1 MYSIGKVAKEFNLT
15 VRTLRYYDEIDLLT
29 PSRIADS
36 GYRYYSK
43 EDILVLQRVI
53 ALKKLGFQLEQVKS
67 ILNEND
73 WEDIFEEQ
81 LIIIAKEKAHLDY
94 LEKMLRLTQQLSFI
108 EQDINWTNLFH
119 YIGQTEEDQVKQ
131 MAYLKEFF
139 SEKEREVFNNPLFH
153 MGEKESM
160 EIVYLLRIAREQ
172 KYENPSSM
180 KSQTLARKLVLF
192 LDEAFNGDKELIEK
206 YWRLQ
211 KEAPEKGGLILVE
224 ENVIEYID
232 KIIDFYEAN
241 EFKNEE

>member
-1 MYSIGKVAKEFNLT
+1 MYSIGKVAKELNLT
-15 VRTLRYYDEIDLLT
+15 VRTLRYYNEIDLLT

-43 EDILVLQRVI
+43 EDILILQRVI
-53 ALKKLGFQLEQVKS
+53 ALKKLGFQLEQIKS

-73 WEDIFEEQ
+73 WEDILEEQ

-108 EQDINWTNLFH
+108 EQDISWTNLFQ

-131 MAYLKEFF
+131 MAYLKEYF

-160 EIVYLLRIAREQ
+160 NIVYLLRTAREQ
-172 KYENPSSM
+172 KHENPSSM
-180 KSQTLARKLVLF
+180 KSQALARKIILF
-192 LDEAFNGDKELIEK
+192 LDEAFNSDKALIEK
-206 YWRLQ
+206 YWSLQ
-211 KEAPEKGGLILVE
+211 KEAPEKAGLIFLE

-232 KIIDFYEAN
+232 KIIDFYEVK
-241 EFKNEE
+241 ELKKEK

>member
-1 MYSIGKVAKEFNLT
+1 MYSIGKVAKELNLT
-15 VRTLRYYDEIDLLT
+15 VRTLRYYNEIDLLT

-43 EDILVLQRVI
+43 EDILILQRVI
-53 ALKKLGFQLEQVKS
+53 ALKKLGFQLEQIKS

-94 LEKMLRLTQQLSFI
+94 LEKMLRLTQKLSFI
-108 EQDINWTNLFH
+108 EQNISWTNLFQ

-131 MAYLKEFF
+131 MSYLKEYF
-139 SEKEREVFNNPLFH
+139 SEKERKVFNNPLFH

-160 EIVYLLRIAREQ
+160 DIVYLLRTAREQ
-172 KYENPSSM
+172 KHENPSSI
-180 KSQTLARKLVLF
+180 KSQTLARKLILF
-192 LDEAFNGDKELIEK
+192 LDEAFNSDKALIEK
-206 YWRLQ
+206 YWSLQ
-211 KEAPEKGGLILVE
+211 KEAPEKAGLIFLE

-232 KIIDFYEAN
+232 KIIDFYEVN
-241 EFKNEE
+241 ELKKEK

>member
-1 MYSIGKVAKEFNLT
+1 MYSIGKVAKELNLT
-15 VRTLRYYDEIDLLT
+15 VRTLRYYNEIDLLT

-43 EDILVLQRVI
+43 EDILILQRVI
-53 ALKKLGFQLEQVKS
+53 ALKKLGFQLEQIKS

-73 WEDIFEEQ
+73 WEDILEEQ

-108 EQDINWTNLFH
+108 EQDISWTNLFQ

-131 MAYLKEFF
+131 MAYLKEYF

-160 EIVYLLRIAREQ
+160 NIVYLLRTAREQ
-172 KYENPSSM
+172 KHENPSSM
-180 KSQTLARKLVLF
+180 KSQALARKIILF
-192 LDEAFNGDKELIEK
+192 LDEAFNSDKALIEK
-206 YWRLQ
+206 YWSLQ
-211 KEAPEKGGLILVE
+211 KEAPEKAVLIFLE

-232 KIIDFYEAN
+232 KIIDFYEVK
-241 EFKNEE
+241 ELKKEK

>member
-131 MAYLKEFF
+131 MAC
-139 SEKEREVFNNPLFH
+139 
-153 MGEKESM
+153 
-160 EIVYLLRIAREQ
+160 
-172 KYENPSSM
+172 
-180 KSQTLARKLVLF
+180 
-192 LDEAFNGDKELIEK
+192 
-206 YWRLQ
+206 
-211 KEAPEKGGLILVE
+211 
-224 ENVIEYID
+224 
-232 KIIDFYEAN
+232 
-241 EFKNEE
+241 